1 MTRRTGRLRFLVV
14 SAAGL
19 GLAALLAVGNLHGG

>member
-1 MTRRTGRLRFLVV
+1 MTRRTGRLRHSVL

-19 GLAALLAVGNLHGG
+19 GLAALLAVGDLHGG